1 MICGVHHAIS
11 GTGLAT
17 DKRIIEV
24 HGGRIRV
31 EPEGDGK
38 GSTFCF
44 TLPVVPD
51 ERGSANS

>member
-24 HGGRIRV
+24 HGGKIRV
-31 EPEGDGK
+31 ESEGPGM
-38 GSTFCF
+38 GSTFRF
-44 TLPVVPD
+44 PLPVVPD
-51 ERGSANS
+51 EGGSANS